1 MRRLTGGALAAL
13 CVGLA
18 IERAGAQQQ
27 DKGTVGTNVNV
38 ISGTGADGDWTLQ
51 RQNEPTIACSSRNP
65 QNCLAGANDY
75 RSVDIPFPDSGEK
88 ITGDAWLGWYTT
100 KNGGQ
105 TWRTRLLPGYPQDTS
120 LAGRT
125 SPLRGYPAGADP
137 IIRSGTNG
145 MFYYGGLVF
154 NREEGEGSAIFVA
167 RFIDNNNQEGVS
179 GEPIAYVGASIVH
192 RIGAAPTVVARG
204 RGRGGQPNSRVA
216 SARAEREREERA
228 REERRS
234 EERREGRGT
243 GTERRREIRAGGEQ
257 SSVQMVDKPWMA
269 VDVPRN
275 GAAMC
280 TIGGGT
286 TGIPLQSFPGGRV
299 YMAYALFD
307 GPNEE
312 RGRIMLSYSTD
323 CARTWSPPRV
333 ISRVQS
339 GDVNDDG
346 VVNTTDLTRLQSSWG
361 RSCGQANFNSNAD
374 TNNDC
379 TVNVLDLNFVSR
391 AVGKPVP
398 SQPQLSQGASLA
410 IDQSGALQIAW
421 RQFND
426 GVSPDAIVTVRS
438 TNGGATVSAPKV
450 VAVLSPTSSA
460 GSLDQPTL
468 TTAFRTN
475 AYPTLTFDAAGR
487 SYLAWSARKP
497 VTGPVLGDA
506 RVVISTSAD
515 GVTWSNPAPID
526 DQAEPGHQIMPALTF
541 AEGKLQLVYYDL
553 REDRSQ
559 LFAEYIDEK
568 PILDPGST
576 IQSRHTIDVWGAQ
589 ADPGAAPDFTGFK
602 ISQYRRGSLP
612 GETGERQLE
621 FSPPNL
627 PLFQAGSSPFVGDY
641 IDAAPAV
648 PFVRNGNA
656 WSFNTAVTGAPV
668 FHAIW
673 TDNRDVRPPANGNW
687 TQYTAPNPPFG
698 RPAFSGFNPSQP
710 LQPCVPGQAGMKNQN
725 IYTTRITRGLVVGAL
740 GNARPLSP
748 TLQRSFP
755 VFAQNNSNAT
765 RTYRLAIVDQP
776 VGGDATFAQFQA
788 STLLDVSVPAR
799 STIARTVFVRSSD
812 PRAQV
817 RVSVNQITEPNG
829 TVVQGG
835 QQGTIVLNPDP
846 TNPDIANPD
855 IANPDIA
862 NPDIANPDI
871 ANPDIANPD
880 IANAEVYNPDIANPS
895 TRNPDIA
902 NPDIANPDIA
912 NPDIA
917 NVTVLNPDIAN
928 PDIANPD
935 IANPDIANPDIAN
948 PDIANPDI
956 ANGSLS
962 DTTWFMKNTG
972 NAAASFTVKLGLNS
986 QLPPGFKSQLIAH
999 KVYTN
1004 PVVHGC
1010 DVLTQPQTVLLANI
1024 PNPVF
1029 VDGGI
1034 ANPDIANPDIANPDI
1049 ANLTIALAP
1058 GDTARITLRVV
1069 DPNRNDA
1076 VTFNAAQA
1084 VTPAVVAQ
1092 AVNTPE
1098 AQQGITQ
1105 PTVAAPLSDNAPV
1118 PGSTTGGTYTGTL
1131 QSTLPGAWTPAGG
1144 TVPPGL
1150 TLNQD
1155 GAITGTPTTPGTFTF
1170 TARFRSTTGI
1180 TDYKTVTITVGAV
1193 GATANVGVT
1202 ATAPTSPVSI
1212 GAPFDFTL
1220 IVSNAGP
1227 AAAANVRLT
1236 DTLPAGAEFVSASI
1250 TSGTCSPAN
1259 GRLLCSL
1266 GTLAS
1271 GATSTIVLTVQADG
1285 WRQPHETL
1293 ATFSADQADPD
1304 RARTTPPS
1312 LRHRQRRPPKSLR
1325 ARRSASPGRRASRP
1339 ALATPPSRWIRPT
1352 STRTAISTPCSVR
1365 LGRRPSRCCSATA
1378 PAASVLR
1385 SC

>member
-1 MRRLTGGALAAL
+1 MSNSCHTPTMRRLIGGVSVAL

-18 IERAGAQQQ
+18 MERAGAQQQ
-27 DKGTVGTNVNV
+27 DKGTVGNNVNV

-105 TWRTRLLPGYPQDTS
+105 TWRTRLLPGYPQDSS
-120 LAGRT
+120 LAGGT

-192 RIGAAPTVVARG
+192 RIGAPPVVVARG
-204 RGRGGQPNSRVA
+204 RGRGGQPNNRVA
-216 SARAEREREERA
+216 SARDERAREERA
-228 REERRS
+228 REDRQR
-234 EERREGRGT
+234 EERREGRGAQ
-243 GTERRREIRAGGEQ
+243 TERRREIRAGAEQ
-257 SSVQMVDKPWMA
+257 SSIQMVDKPWMA

-280 TIGGGT
+280 TIGGPG
-286 TGIPLQSFPGGRV
+286 TGIPLQTFPGGRV

-307 GPNEE
+307 GPDEE
-312 RGRIMLSYSTD
+312 RGRIMLSYSVD

-333 ISRVQS
+333 ISRVPS
-339 GDVNDDG
+339 GDVNDDN
-346 VVNTTDLTRLQSSWG
+346 VVNSVDLTRVQASHN
-361 RSCGQANFNSNAD
+361 RVCGQNGFNPNAD

-379 TVNVLDLNFVSR
+379 KVDLVDFAFVSR
-391 AVGKPVP
+391 AVGRPVP
-398 SQPQLSQGASLA
+398 RQPQLSQGASLA
-410 IDQSGALQIAW
+410 INPQSGALQIAW

-426 GVSPDAIVTVRS
+426 GVLPDAIVTVRS
-438 TNGGATVSAPKV
+438 TNGGATVSPPKV

-497 VTGPVLGDA
+497 VAGTVLGDA
-506 RVVISTSAD
+506 RVVISTSTD
-515 GVTWSNPAPID
+515 GLAWSSPMPID
-526 DQAEPGHQIMPALTF
+526 DEPEPGHQIMPALTF

-559 LFAEYIDEK
+559 LFAEYIDEQA
-568 PILDPGST
+568 ILEPGSN

-627 PLFQAGSSPFVGDY
+627 PLFQAGSSPFIGDY

-648 PFVRNGNA
+648 PFVRNGTT

-698 RPAFSGFNPSQP
+698 RPAFSGFDPSQPPQP

-755 VFAQNNSNAT
+755 VFAQNNSNVT
-765 RTYRLAIVDQP
+765 RTYRLAILEQP
-776 VGGDATFAQFQA
+776 VGGDASFAQFQA

-799 STIARTVFVRSSD
+799 STIARTVFARSSD

-880 IANAEVYNPDIANPS
+880 IANAEVHNPDIANAS

-917 NVTVLNPDIAN
+917 NVTILNPDIAN

-972 NAAASFTVKLGLNS
+972 NTAASFTVKLGLNV
-986 QLPPGFKSQLIAH
+986 QLPAGFKSQLIAH
-999 KVYTN
+999 KVYTT
-1004 PVVHGC
+1004 PVVQGC
-1010 DVLTQPQTVLLANI
+1010 DVKTQPQTVLLANI

-1058 GDTARITLRVV
+1058 GDTARITLRVL
-1069 DPNRNDA
+1069 DPNRNDT

-1092 AVNTPE
+1092 AVNTVE
-1098 AQQGITQ
+1098 AQQGMTQ
-1105 PTVAAPLSDNAPV
+1105 PTVAAPLSDSTPV
-1118 PGSTTGGTYTGTL
+1118 PGGTSGGTYTETL
-1131 QSTLPGAWTPAGG
+1131 QSTLPGTWTPAGG

-1155 GAITGTPTTPGTFTF
+1155 GDYYRHTDH
-1170 TARFRSTTGI
+1170 ARHLHLHG
-1180 TDYKTVTITVGAV
+1180 
-1193 GATANVGVT
+1193 
-1202 ATAPTSPVSI
+1202 
-1212 GAPFDFTL
+1212 
-1220 IVSNAGP
+1220 
-1227 AAAANVRLT
+1227 
-1236 DTLPAGAEFVSASI
+1236 TLPLDHRHYRLQDGHDHSRRGWSHCQRRRIGERPEQ
-1250 TSGTCSPAN
+1250 SGCYRCAFRVLDQRFERRSRCRNECPAHQH
-1259 GRLLCSL
+1259 
-1266 GTLAS
+1266 A
-1271 GATSTIVLTVQADG
+1271 AG
-1285 WRQPHETL
+1285 WRAVRERHN
-1293 ATFSADQADPD
+1293 
-1304 RARTTPPS
+1304 
-1312 LRHRQRRPPKSLR
+1312 LRRRL
-1325 ARRSASPGRRASRP
+1325 
-1339 ALATPPSRWIRPT
+1339 
-1352 STRTAISTPCSVR
+1352 STRERTRA
-1365 LGRRPSRCCSATA
+1365 
-1378 PAASVLR
+1378 LR
-1385 SC
+1385 SRNGQ